1 MARVACV
8 WVEGFAAAAAERAE
22 PALREAPLAI
32 VVGAPVKHVVDVNA
46 AARERG
52 VCPGLS
58 EAEAVA
64 RCPGLLRRADSA
76 ERLAAARRALLDAC
90 SGVSPRL
97 EDAAPGLVYVDVAGL
112 GRLVGADPAIA
123 DRLARAARAVGLP
136 AKIGVA
142 ATRTAARIAAQARLG
157 VIAPGDEARVLAGV
171 ELSALQWPPDV
182 AAALGR
188 WGVRTL
194 GELAS
199 LPRPALAARL
209 GPMGLAAHDVSR
221 GIDETPWSPW
231 TPPPYWEE
239 AQELDW
245 EIDALGSLMA
255 VLERVVQRLT
265 ARLAAAHLAA
275 DGLELRLALAGGGHH
290 ARALAL
296 ACPMDEPRPLVTL
309 LEHDLAA
316 RPPQGAI
323 IGVALQASVVPR
335 RAVVGVLG
343 RSAPPAVRDLATVW
357 ARLVALV
364 GAERVGAVALAD
376 SHHPDAFVPI
386 PLDIDAPVGADPV
399 PADGPAV
406 LALRRLRPPRRVHV
420 VTDGERRPAA
430 VHGALTPEA
439 RVLGCAGPWRVSGE
453 WWDEGAWARD
463 EWDAALDDDTLCRLA
478 RDPRSDEWFLD
489 GVYD

>member
-1 MARVACV
+1 
-8 WVEGFAAAAAERAE
+8 
-22 PALREAPLAI
+22 
-32 VVGAPVKHVVDVNA
+32 
-46 AARERG
+46 
-52 VCPGLS
+52 
-58 EAEAVA
+58 
-64 RCPGLLRRADSA
+64 
-76 ERLAAARRALLDAC
+76 
-90 SGVSPRL
+90 
-97 EDAAPGLVYVDVAGL
+97 
-112 GRLVGADPAIA
+112 
-123 DRLARAARAVGLP
+123 
-136 AKIGVA
+136 VA

-209 GPMGLAAHDVSR
+209 GLAGLAAHDVSR

-245 EIDALGSLMA
+245 EIDALGPLMA
-255 VLERVVQRLT
+255 
-265 ARLAAAHLAA
+265 
-275 DGLELRLALAGGGHH
+275 
-290 ARALAL
+290 
-296 ACPMDEPRPLVTL
+296 
-309 LEHDLAA
+309 
-316 RPPQGAI
+316 
-323 IGVALQASVVPR
+323 
-335 RAVVGVLG
+335 VLG
-343 RSAPPAVRDLATVW
+343 RSAPPTVRGLATVW

-386 PLDIDAPVGADPV
+386 PLDVDAPAGADPM

-406 LALRRLRPPRRVHV
+406 LALRRLRPPRRVRV
-420 VTDGERRPAA
+420 VTDGEGRPAA

-439 RVLGCAGPWRVSGE
+439 RVLGCAGPWRVAGE

-463 EWDAALDDDTLCRLA
+463 GGDAA
-478 RDPRSDEWFLD
+478 
-489 GVYD
+489 V